1 MPRSPV
7 RRAEHRRTAVRLRE
21 LDAELAPLLAEVAA
35 ARDALLTRTGDDVT
49 LDDRRAAHRRLRE
62 AYLAADAVLREA
74 TREAKGRSRY
84 EWMAMRARLSALD
97 TARQQH
103 LMAERDEL
111 PALPLGSVRAQDTG
125 MSGPA
130 IGFHLHGR
138 SSGPGSPAR
147 YGVDVEAVLR
157 RGEGGPELAAEAEA
171 APDAPETVDEDVPAP
186 VRSGRDAALV
196 PAT

>member
-1 MPRSPV
+1 MPKSPV

-21 LDAELAPLLAEVAA
+21 LDEELKPFLAEIAA
-35 ARDALLTRTGDDVT
+35 ARAALVVLTGDDVT
-49 LDDRRAAHRRLRE
+49 LDERRAAHRRLRL
-62 AYLAADAVLREA
+62 AYLAADAALRQA
-74 TREAKGRSRY
+74 TREARTRSRY
-84 EWMAMRARLSALD
+84 EWMRMRARLSALD

-111 PALPLGSVRAQDTG
+111 PALALGSVRAVDTG

-138 SSGPGSPAR
+138 SRAPGTPAR

-157 RGEGGPELAAEAEA
+157 TSEGPAELEAEVPPGPEVSTTGSTDREGSTDR
-171 APDAPETVDEDVPAP
+171 PRED
-186 VRSGRDAALV
+186 LV
-196 PAT
+196 TAS